1 MHNWQLS
8 SSSYLLQHATLDSF
22 PPLVHIDDTHMI
34 NTLPPILHAISEVG
48 ELENKAS
55 NYHYKPTLFP
65 SAFAAL
71 DKMNTISTLVN
82 YKSLGYL
89 TLGGVFTVW

>member
-34 NTLPPILHAISEVG
+34 KTLPPFLHVVSE

-55 NYHYKPTLFP
+55 NHRSKPTLFP

-71 DKMNTISTLVN
+71 DKMNTVSTQVS

-89 TLGGVFTVW
+89 TLGGVFTAW